1 MKISVLLV
9 ASLFCFAVSAS
20 AQDAGVSTS
29 TVDGAR
35 FELINP
41 AFDRAVTFRL
51 DKFTGTIHRL
61 GTCPKDDSIGS
72 DKCWKEMIVVD
83 PPRAAAAGRIRFQ
96 IVSSGSSPKST
107 FLLQIDTGKTWQFGV
122 DPLDK
127 WHPFIECNDRT
138 SFQCLW
144 KQ

>member
-1 MKISVLLV
+1 MKISLFLTAFLL
-9 ASLFCFAVSAS
+9 CFVVGAS
-20 AQDAGVSTS
+20 AQDAVSTS

-35 FELINP
+35 FEMINP
-41 AFDRAVTFRL
+41 AFDRTVTFRL

-83 PPRAAAAGRIRFQ
+83 QPKSALTGRIRFQ
-96 IVSSGSSPKST
+96 IVSGGSSPKNT

-127 WHPFIECNDRT
+127 WHPFIECTDRT